1 VAQGPNGSIGRPE
14 TLGRIAVW
22 RRSAPGR
29 GVGWDFGPHRTI
41 TMDNQSTA
49 QHWLIK
55 ATAVLGRVTGAE
67 RRFSAS
73 ISVNDVTMLAAA
85 DELEAATKE
94 AKVWVAA
101 NSCPDL
107 ELGGRVALMLSTCA
121 EVALTAQRAV
131 TDPATETDLVIG
143 RLGDLLA
150 IIDFHSQTLNT
161 W

>member
-1 VAQGPNGSIGRPE
+1 MAQGPNGSIGRPE

-22 RRSAPGR
+22 RRSAHRR
-29 GVGWDFGPHRTI
+29 GVGRGLSAHPTI
-41 TMDNQSTA
+41 TMDKEPTA
-49 QHWLIK
+49 HHWLIR

-67 RRFSAS
+67 RRFSTA
-73 ISVNDVTMLAAA
+73 ISLNDVTLLAAA

-107 ELGGRVALMLSTCA
+107 ELGGRVDLMLSTCA

-150 IIDFHSQTLNT
+150 IIDFHSQTLNA